1 MTKPTK
7 TQTVQM
13 IDELLSLQPVVERY
27 KFLEGEIKAAMRMLE
42 MSEVE
47 TRKGRVFISV
57 SERMTVSP
65 ALARNLLGL
74 DLAGKIIKTRE
85 SVSNKLL
92 VAFHEVGDIS
102 EAQMDELRQKAK
114 KTVVTNLHVRPLK

>member
-7 TQTVQM
+7 AQTVQM

-27 KFLEGEIKAAMRMLE
+27 RLLETDIKAAMRMLE
-42 MSEVE
+42 MAEVE
-47 TRKGRVFISV
+47 TRSGRVFISV
-57 SERMTVSP
+57 SERMAIEPKIV
-65 ALARNLLGL
+65 RDVLGL
-74 DLAGKIIKTRE
+74 DLAGKIIKVKE

-92 VAFHEVGDIS
+92 VAFREVGDIS
-102 EAQMDELRQKAK
+102 EAQMDELRKKAK